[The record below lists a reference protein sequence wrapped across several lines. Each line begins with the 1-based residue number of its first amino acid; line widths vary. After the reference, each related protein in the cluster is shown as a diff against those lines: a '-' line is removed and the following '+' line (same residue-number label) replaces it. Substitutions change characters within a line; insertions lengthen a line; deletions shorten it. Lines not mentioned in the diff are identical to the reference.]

1 MTESQYQVQPSQYGG
16 CDLRLVT
23 EWVRIPKTTPKTP
36 AERSRDYRAR
46 KRQKSEENQE
56 SNDLTR
62 ITVEVEV
69 HQEQDNS
76 QPSTSTLP
84 IKKEKKNFNRTC
96 SRIQDNDLRV
106 PYPTFHRHQNA
117 HKEFKEKFI
126 NNSFGHVCSVCER
139 LWFKEDLKYASIQ
152 HQEILNIIL
161 PHVSNDKIALCN
173 TCVNALN
180 KNNIPIMAVY
190 NGFKYPQFPSH
201 LPPLD
206 ILSERL
212 ISPRIPFMQIRRL
225 RHVNG
230 QYGILGQI
238 INVPV
243 DVDTMIKSLPRNVD
257 DDYCINVHIKRKQ
270 IHKSSYLQDI
280 INKRTIKTWLQFLL
294 ATPLYTMYEIKMDQS
309 FFDNN
314 SISTEIPLEDI
325 SEHIP
330 IEESLTAQQH
340 TLSWDEEQYLCIAP
354 GEQNVPRSLL
364 FDEHAEELSFPSI
377 YLGEFRRFREGI
389 KATLFMMASSELRR
403 SDRRAVTPHHLLYV
417 AMKIM
422 RLRVR
427 DSLTIAFKHVGKNT
441 TVTRQQIEDEHYINN
456 CIETNLAFYDQF
468 RIQHVEKLSPFGK
481 YYVVEYFK
489 RIEFQH
495 RGSPHAHILLWLN
508 NAPID
513 AMGNDK
519 IDAITLIDNLI
530 SVSSEEAS
538 GNIKLQTHKHTFTC
552 YKRIG
557 ANGPQKC
564 RFEAPFMPSRST
576 IILSPMQKEEPGFR
590 DYFNQYK
597 SIRVKLENKDYLDM
611 DDFYKDNNI
620 LSDDHYHN
628 ILRAGINRPRVF
640 FKRQPRQKWNNSFN
654 PFILNKIKSNM
665 DIQFITEEYSCA
677 AYVAEYVNKTNRGV
691 SHLQRLI
698 IEIMNENPEFDIVE
712 VTRKIGVN
720 MLNHVEITSQEAAWY
735 LLREPMS
742 KCSTVVTTIPTMWP
756 VDRQRIRKTQKALDE
771 MGIERIQLIFGVI
784 IGLTSMKSDIK
795 I

>member
-1 MTESQYQVQPSQYGG
+1 MPAQVSSTSRPKSRGPSPKALQCDVNIHSLDKGVVSPELQCQKLWCESVKHLKIKYLLDGQLKHQQNVHENLESEKKALKNAASQELNISSSIITE
-16 CDLRLVT
+16 
-23 EWVRIPKTTPKTP
+23 TTPKTP

-84 IKKEKKNFNRTC
+84 IKRKKT
-96 SRIQDNDLRV
+96 STERV
-106 PYPTFHRHQNA
+106 L
-117 HKEFKEKFI
+117 
-126 NNSFGHVCSVCER
+126 CER

-173 TCVNALN
+173 TCLNALN

-270 IHKSSYLQDI
+270 IHKSSYLQGI

-294 ATPLYTMYEIKMDQS
+294 ATPLYTMYEIKMNQS

-389 KATLFMMASSELRR
+389 KATPFMMASSELRR

-427 DSLTIAFKHVGKNT
+427 DS
-441 TVTRQQIEDEHYINN
+441 
-456 CIETNLAFYDQF
+456 
-468 RIQHVEKLSPFGK
+468 
-481 YYVVEYFK
+481 
-489 RIEFQH
+489 
-495 RGSPHAHILLWLN
+495 
-508 NAPID
+508 
-513 AMGNDK
+513 
-519 IDAITLIDNLI
+519 
-530 SVSSEEAS
+530 
-538 GNIKLQTHKHTFTC
+538 
-552 YKRIG
+552 
-557 ANGPQKC
+557 
-564 RFEAPFMPSRST
+564 
-576 IILSPMQKEEPGFR
+576 
-590 DYFNQYK
+590 
-597 SIRVKLENKDYLDM
+597 
-611 DDFYKDNNI
+611 
-620 LSDDHYHN
+620 
-628 ILRAGINRPRVF
+628 
-640 FKRQPRQKWNNSFN
+640 
-654 PFILNKIKSNM
+654 
-665 DIQFITEEYSCA
+665 
-677 AYVAEYVNKTNRGV
+677 
-691 SHLQRLI
+691 
-698 IEIMNENPEFDIVE
+698 
-712 VTRKIGVN
+712 
-720 MLNHVEITSQEAAWY
+720 
-735 LLREPMS
+735 
-742 KCSTVVTTIPTMWP
+742 
-756 VDRQRIRKTQKALDE
+756 
-771 MGIERIQLIFGVI
+771 
-784 IGLTSMKSDIK
+784 
-795 I
+795 

>member
-1 MTESQYQVQPSQYGG
+1 MPKIVVRECETLKNKISIRRPAKTSTERSREFRERKKALKNAASQELNISSSII
-16 CDLRLVT
+16 T
-23 EWVRIPKTTPKTP
+23 ETTPKTP

-84 IKKEKKNFNRTC
+84 IKRKKNFNRTC

-173 TCVNALN
+173 TCLNALN

-270 IHKSSYLQDI
+270 IHKSSYLQGI

-294 ATPLYTMYEIKMDQS
+294 ATPLYTMYGIKMDQS

-389 KATLFMMASSELRR
+389 KATPFMMASSELRR

-456 CIETNLAFYDQF
+456 CIETNLAFLRSIPNSTWYWSNRKKIFFAMIRQLGKPTIFLTLSANEIGWTDL
-468 RIQHVEKLSPFGK
+468 IQILYTLKHSGVEISTEAAENLHYLEKTTLINEDAVTCAIYFNKLVNVLMSILQSKKLSPFGK

-640 FKRQPRQKWNNSFN
+640 
-654 PFILNKIKSNM
+654 LN
-665 DIQFITEEYSCA
+665 A
-677 AYVAEYVNKTNRGV
+677 
-691 SHLQRLI
+691 SHVR
-698 IEIMNENPEFDIVE
+698 N
-712 VTRKIGVN
+712 G
-720 MLNHVEITSQEAAWY
+720 
-735 LLREPMS
+735 
-742 KCSTVVTTIPTMWP
+742 TIP
-756 VDRQRIRKTQKALDE
+756 
-771 MGIERIQLIFGVI
+771 LIHSF
-784 IGLTSMKSDIK
+784 
-795 I
+795 

>member
-1 MTESQYQVQPSQYGG
+1 M
-16 CDLRLVT
+16 
-23 EWVRIPKTTPKTP
+23 
-36 AERSRDYRAR
+36 
-46 KRQKSEENQE
+46 
-56 SNDLTR
+56 
-62 ITVEVEV
+62 
-69 HQEQDNS
+69 
-76 QPSTSTLP
+76 
-84 IKKEKKNFNRTC
+84 
-96 SRIQDNDLRV
+96 
-106 PYPTFHRHQNA
+106 
-117 HKEFKEKFI
+117 
-126 NNSFGHVCSVCER
+126 
-139 LWFKEDLKYASIQ
+139 SI
-152 HQEILNIIL
+152 
-161 PHVSNDKIALCN
+161 
-173 TCVNALN
+173 
-180 KNNIPIMAVY
+180 
-190 NGFKYPQFPSH
+190 
-201 LPPLD
+201 
-206 ILSERL
+206 
-212 ISPRIPFMQIRRL
+212 
-225 RHVNG
+225 
-230 QYGILGQI
+230 
-238 INVPV
+238 
-243 DVDTMIKSLPRNVD
+243 
-257 DDYCINVHIKRKQ
+257 
-270 IHKSSYLQDI
+270 LQS
-280 INKRTIKTWLQFLL
+280 K
-294 ATPLYTMYEIKMDQS
+294 
-309 FFDNN
+309 
-314 SISTEIPLEDI
+314 
-325 SEHIP
+325 
-330 IEESLTAQQH
+330 
-340 TLSWDEEQYLCIAP
+340 
-354 GEQNVPRSLL
+354 
-364 FDEHAEELSFPSI
+364 
-377 YLGEFRRFREGI
+377 
-389 KATLFMMASSELRR
+389 
-403 SDRRAVTPHHLLYV
+403 
-417 AMKIM
+417 
-422 RLRVR
+422 
-427 DSLTIAFKHVGKNT
+427 
-441 TVTRQQIEDEHYINN
+441 
-456 CIETNLAFYDQF
+456 
-468 RIQHVEKLSPFGK
+468 KLSPFGK

-538 GNIKLQTHKHTFTC
+538 GNIKLETHKHTFTC

-735 LLREPMS
+735 LLRANVKMFDCCNYYS
-742 KCSTVVTTIPTMWP
+742 HNVAC
-756 VDRQRIRKTQKALDE
+756 
-771 MGIERIQLIFGVI
+771 
-784 IGLTSMKSDIK
+784 
-795 I
+795 

>member
-1 MTESQYQVQPSQYGG
+1 
-16 CDLRLVT
+16 
-23 EWVRIPKTTPKTP
+23 
-36 AERSRDYRAR
+36 
-46 KRQKSEENQE
+46 
-56 SNDLTR
+56 
-62 ITVEVEV
+62 
-69 HQEQDNS
+69 
-76 QPSTSTLP
+76 
-84 IKKEKKNFNRTC
+84 
-96 SRIQDNDLRV
+96 
-106 PYPTFHRHQNA
+106 
-117 HKEFKEKFI
+117 
-126 NNSFGHVCSVCER
+126 
-139 LWFKEDLKYASIQ
+139 
-152 HQEILNIIL
+152 
-161 PHVSNDKIALCN
+161 
-173 TCVNALN
+173 
-180 KNNIPIMAVY
+180 MAVY

-270 IHKSSYLQDI
+270 IHKSSYLQGI

-389 KATLFMMASSELRR
+389 KATPFMMASSELRR

-427 DSLTIAFKHVGKNT
+427 DSLTIAFKHV
-441 TVTRQQIEDEHYINN
+441 
-456 CIETNLAFYDQF
+456 
-468 RIQHVEKLSPFGK
+468 VEKKLSSFGK

-576 IILSPMQKEEPGFR
+576 IILSPIQKEEPGFR

-640 FKRQPRQKWNNSFN
+640 
-654 PFILNKIKSNM
+654 LN
-665 DIQFITEEYSCA
+665 A
-677 AYVAEYVNKTNRGV
+677 
-691 SHLQRLI
+691 SHVR
-698 IEIMNENPEFDIVE
+698 N
-712 VTRKIGVN
+712 G
-720 MLNHVEITSQEAAWY
+720 
-735 LLREPMS
+735 
-742 KCSTVVTTIPTMWP
+742 TIP
-756 VDRQRIRKTQKALDE
+756 
-771 MGIERIQLIFGVI
+771 LIHSF
-784 IGLTSMKSDIK
+784 
-795 I
+795 

>member
-1 MTESQYQVQPSQYGG
+1 M
-16 CDLRLVT
+16 
-23 EWVRIPKTTPKTP
+23 
-36 AERSRDYRAR
+36 
-46 KRQKSEENQE
+46 
-56 SNDLTR
+56 
-62 ITVEVEV
+62 
-69 HQEQDNS
+69 
-76 QPSTSTLP
+76 
-84 IKKEKKNFNRTC
+84 
-96 SRIQDNDLRV
+96 
-106 PYPTFHRHQNA
+106 
-117 HKEFKEKFI
+117 
-126 NNSFGHVCSVCER
+126 
-139 LWFKEDLKYASIQ
+139 
-152 HQEILNIIL
+152 
-161 PHVSNDKIALCN
+161 
-173 TCVNALN
+173 
-180 KNNIPIMAVY
+180 
-190 NGFKYPQFPSH
+190 
-201 LPPLD
+201 
-206 ILSERL
+206 
-212 ISPRIPFMQIRRL
+212 
-225 RHVNG
+225 
-230 QYGILGQI
+230 
-238 INVPV
+238 
-243 DVDTMIKSLPRNVD
+243 
-257 DDYCINVHIKRKQ
+257 
-270 IHKSSYLQDI
+270 
-280 INKRTIKTWLQFLL
+280 
-294 ATPLYTMYEIKMDQS
+294 
-309 FFDNN
+309 
-314 SISTEIPLEDI
+314 
-325 SEHIP
+325 
-330 IEESLTAQQH
+330 
-340 TLSWDEEQYLCIAP
+340 
-354 GEQNVPRSLL
+354 
-364 FDEHAEELSFPSI
+364 
-377 YLGEFRRFREGI
+377 
-389 KATLFMMASSELRR
+389 
-403 SDRRAVTPHHLLYV
+403 
-417 AMKIM
+417 
-422 RLRVR
+422 
-427 DSLTIAFKHVGKNT
+427 
-441 TVTRQQIEDEHYINN
+441 
-456 CIETNLAFYDQF
+456 
-468 RIQHVEKLSPFGK
+468 
-481 YYVVEYFK
+481 
-489 RIEFQH
+489 
-495 RGSPHAHILLWLN
+495 WLN

-513 AMGNDK
+513 AIGNDK

-771 MGIERIQLIFGVI
+771 MGIGEDSTNIWRDNWFDKYEKRHQDLNDVTLAQFVANYTVKNDGSYSLRKKPRIIRYRNFDMAQDLNEYKREMVSLHFPFRNEDAEILSELKFIQIYDENENLILNRRKDFESNLDIRKTIEICRCLCRDDDILDNENDQEAANRYPEPDPYKKI
-784 IGLTSMKSDIK
+784 ISKRES
-795 I
+795 